1 MRQDSRAAELGK
13 AFFRNIV
20 VPTIEFIAAL
30 GTQVMIYTG
39 HVGKCYALTLGV
51 GVSPASNL
59 SSNLPQSTVT
69 AYDKVFVENL
79 KGNTQ
84 WYRCCS
90 RRMLDEHSG
99 NKLQLFMYTNLA
111 APPVTQAPEGT
122 IQTGLTVAVVT
133 TTASIGAYADYANVS
148 TYALQTALDPV
159 LEALGVQMAYRLAQ
173 VINTIIQNTVDAA
186 NVVDPSVALAAKASP
201 LLTKDITVMVASLAG
216 VNALP
221 MEGGRY
227 RGILHPFVIGDLL
240 LDTAVGGMVDI
251 IKRNAEGLEQMREL
265 PGTDT
270 VPVIEWHGVS
280 FYASTFVTV
289 STGAPFSAGTPG
301 YRTYIVG
308 QDGVIGISFGAKENT
323 SLGDGDWRNLNVWVR
338 RLTEPSGYDPSRM
351 ISGFASYYAAF
362 CATLP
367 PNAAHNIGG
376 AQRIRY
382 IDTSS
387 AVT

>member
-1 MRQDSRAAELGK
+1 MFYG
-13 AFFRNIV
+13 
-20 VPTIEFIAAL
+20 
-30 GTQVMIYTG
+30 G
-39 HVGKCYALTLGV
+39 HVGQCYALTLGV

-79 KGNTQ
+79 KANTS

-99 NKLQLFMYTNLA
+99 NKLELFMYTNLA

-133 TTASIGAYADYANVS
+133 TTATIGAFADYANVS

-173 VINTIIQNTVDAA
+173 VINTIIQNTVDGAA
-186 NVVDPSVALAAKASP
+186 AVDPSVALAAKATP
-201 LLTKDITVMVASLAG
+201 LVTDDITIMVASLAG

-227 RGILHPFVIGDLL
+227 RGILHPFVVGDLL
-240 LDTAVGGMVDI
+240 LDDAENGMVDV
-251 IKRNAEGLEQMREL
+251 IKRNSEGLEKLSEL

-270 VPVIEWHGVS
+270 VPIIDWHGVS
-280 FYASTFVTV
+280 FYSSTLVTQ
-289 STGAPFSAGTPG
+289 TITTPFSPATPG

-308 QDGVIGISFGAKENT
+308 QDGVIGISLGAKENT
-323 SLGDGDWRNLNVWVR
+323 SIGDGDWRNLNVWVR

-351 ISGFASYYAAF
+351 ISGFASYYTAF
-362 CATLP
+362 VACLP

-382 IDTSS
+382 IDTAS